1 MAAAA
6 AGLAVV
12 MSSRPIANA
21 AAESYTSAAADAG
34 RGAGVEARAGDT
46 TVAMQPAP
54 ATVYTTAQAT
64 AGRDAY
70 QTRCSSCH
78 LADLGGRNEA
88 SPLAGASFMNAWRTR
103 TTKDLYDYIR
113 TSMPPGGA
121 TLGADEYLAITAFI
135 LQTNGAPAGA
145 AALTPATAAVIGVV
159 ATGVRPATAT
169 ATATTTTTTT
179 VQAGAARPAGG
190 GDDESRPVRAAGP
203 PPARGLYVKGDVPRF
218 TPVTDQMLRTPPA
231 GDWLMA
237 RRNYQAW
244 SHSPLEEITPAN
256 VGTLRLAWSWNM
268 NEGGSNQQMPLVH
281 DGVVYLTNTMNEVQ
295 AIDGATGELIWAN
308 QVGPN
313 RAIGFGSMRNL
324 AIYEDK
330 IYLATT
336 DARLVALDAKTG
348 KVVWT
353 TVIAD
358 AAKGFSNTSGPIVVK
373 GKVIQGLQGCD
384 RYREERCFISAY
396 DAHTGTLAWKFHTVA
411 HNGEP
416 GGDTWNN
423 LPDPMRQGGET
434 WIAGSYDPDVDL
446 TFWGIAQAKPWMPVS
461 RGTRVFDAAQHT
473 ASTVALNPDTGA
485 LVWRFQHLPGE
496 TLDLDEVFER
506 VAVDA
511 GGQKALFTIGK
522 SGILWKLDRK
532 TGALL
537 DFAETIFQNVY
548 TDIDK
553 KTGRATYRG
562 DILEQKLDQWML
574 SCPSTEG
581 GHNWQAMSYHPG
593 TQALIIPL
601 SQSCMEIAPRKVE
614 QVAGQGGTAA
624 ARRFFEMPGSDG
636 NIGKL
641 AAYDVRTLKELW
653 SVEQRA
659 PFLTAALSTGGGL
672 VFIGDL
678 DRYFRA
684 YDVKTGKV
692 LWQTRL
698 GTSVQGFP
706 VSFTAGGK
714 QYVAV
719 TTGLGGGSPRLVPRT
734 LAPEINHPGTGHAL
748 YVFEV
753 AR

>member
-1 MAAAA
+1 MTARWSYAGWTLAVAAGLVAA
-6 AGLAVV
+6 AGPGRVVLTADAVGLAAVQA
-12 MSSRPIANA
+12 PDA
-21 AAESYTSAAADAG
+21 AARQA
-34 RGAGVEARAGDT
+34 
-46 TVAMQPAP
+46 AP
-54 ATVYTTAQAT
+54 AVITAAQAT

-70 QTRCSSCH
+70 QARCASCH
-78 LADLGGRNEA
+78 LPDLGGRNEA
-88 SPLAGASFMNAWRTR
+88 APLAGLAFMSAWRGR
-103 TTKDLYDYIR
+103 TTAELYDYIR

-121 TLGADEYLAITAFI
+121 TLGADEYLSITAFI
-135 LQTNGAPAGA
+135 LRSNGAATGATPLAAG
-145 AALTPATAAVIGVV
+145 TAVPIGTV
-159 ATGVRPATAT
+159 ATGTAPPTTAATGQAAAPA
-169 ATATTTTTTT
+169 
-179 VQAGAARPAGG
+179 AARPQ
-190 GDDESRPVRAAGP
+190 AAP
-203 PPARGLYVKGDVPRF
+203 PRGLYATGEVPRF
-218 TPVTDQMLRTPPA
+218 TPVTDDMLRTPPA

-244 SHSPLEEITPAN
+244 SYSPLDQVTTAN
-256 VGTLRLAWSWNM
+256 VGSLRLAWVWNM

-281 DGVVYLTNTMNEVQ
+281 DGIVYLTNTMNEVQ

-324 AIYEDK
+324 AIYQDK

-336 DARLVALDAKTG
+336 DARLVALDARTG
-348 KVVWT
+348 RIVWET
-353 TVIAD
+353 TIAD
-358 AAKGFSNTSGPIVVK
+358 SSKGFSNTSGPIVVK

-396 DAHTGTLAWKFHTVA
+396 DADTGTLAWKFHTVA
-411 HNGEP
+411 HAGEP
-416 GGDTWNN
+416 GGDTWND
-423 LPDPMRQGGET
+423 LPDMMRQGGET

-461 RGTRVFDAAQHT
+461 RGTRVFDAALHT
-473 ASTVALNPDTGA
+473 ASTVALNPATGELA
-485 LVWRFQHLPGE
+485 WRFQHLPAE

-506 VAVDA
+506 VAVDV
-511 GGQKALFTIGK
+511 GGEKALFTIGK
-522 SGILWKLDRK
+522 SGILWKLDRR
-532 TGALL
+532 TGSLL
-537 DFAETIFQNVY
+537 DFTETIFQNVY
-548 TDIDK
+548 SDIDR
-553 KTGRATYRG
+553 KTGRITYRA
-562 DILEQKLDQWML
+562 DILEQKVDQWIL

-581 GHNWQAMSYHPG
+581 GHNWQAMTYHPG
-593 TQALIIPL
+593 TQALVIPL

-614 QVAGQGGTAA
+614 QVPGQGGTAA
-624 ARRFFEMPGSDG
+624 VRRFFEMPGSDG

-641 AAYDVRTLKELW
+641 AAYDVRTLAERW

-678 DRYFRA
+678 DRYFHA
-684 YDVKTGKV
+684 YDVNTGKE
-692 LWQTRL
+692 LWKTRL

-706 VSFTAGGK
+706 VSFTANGR

-734 LAPEINHPGTGHAL
+734 LAPEIHHPTSGHAL

-753 AR
+753 APQ

>member
-1 MAAAA
+1 MTTPHRTTLLATSAVALA
-6 AGLAVV
+6 LAVGG
-12 MSSRPIANA
+12 RA
-21 AAESYTSAAADAG
+21 AQ
-34 RGAGVEARAGDT
+34 
-46 TVAMQPAP
+46 QPAASPQGP
-54 ATVYTTAQAT
+54 ASITAAQVA

-70 QTRCSSCH
+70 QARCASCH
-78 LADLGGRNEA
+78 LPDLAGRNEA
-88 SPLAGASFMNAWRTR
+88 SPLAGRAFMAAWRER
-103 TTKDLYDYIR
+103 TTKELFDYIR
-113 TSMPPGGA
+113 ASMPPGGA

-135 LQTNGAPAGA
+135 LRSNGAATGTS
-145 AALTPATAAVIGVV
+145 ALTATTAVGIGTI
-159 ATGVRPATAT
+159 ATGVAPPTTAAPAQTA
-169 ATATTTTTTT
+169 
-179 VQAGAARPAGG
+179 GGARPA
-190 GDDESRPVRAAGP
+190 AAA
-203 PPARGLYVKGDVPRF
+203 PARGLYVTGEVPRV
-218 TPVTDQMLRTPPA
+218 TPVTDEMLKNPPA

-244 SHSPLEEITPAN
+244 SYSPLDEISPAN
-256 VGTLRLAWSWNM
+256 VQGLRLAWAWNM

-281 DGVVYLTNTMNEVQ
+281 DGIVYLTNPMNEVQ

-324 AIYEDK
+324 AIYQDK

-336 DARLVALDAKTG
+336 DAHLVALDAKTG
-348 KVVWT
+348 KKVWDT
-353 TVIAD
+353 TIAD
-358 AAKGFSNTSGPIVVK
+358 NAKGFSNTSGPIVVK

-396 DAHTGTLAWKFHTVA
+396 DADTGKLAWKFHTVA
-411 HNGEP
+411 HKGEP
-416 GGDTWNN
+416 GGDTWND
-423 LPDPMRQGGET
+423 LPDMMRQGGET

-461 RGTRVFDAAQHT
+461 RGTRVFDAALNT
-473 ASTVALNPDTGA
+473 ASTVALNPSTGELA
-485 LVWRFQHLPGE
+485 WRFQHLPAE
-496 TLDLDEVFER
+496 TLDLDEVFEK
-506 VAVDA
+506 VSVDVGA
-511 GGQKALFTIGK
+511 QKALFTIGK

-532 TGALL
+532 TGALI
-537 DFAETIFQNVY
+537 DFAPTIFQNVY
-548 TDIDK
+548 SDIDR
-553 KTGRATYRG
+553 KTGRVTYRA
-562 DILEQKLDQWML
+562 DILEQKVDQWIL

-581 GHNWQAMSYHPG
+581 GHNWQAMTYHPG
-593 TQALIIPL
+593 TQALVIPL
-601 SQSCMEIAPRKVE
+601 TQSCMEIAPRKVE
-614 QVAGQGGTAA
+614 QVAGEGGTAA
-624 ARRFFEMPGSDG
+624 LRRFFEMPGSDG

-641 AAYDVRTLKELW
+641 AAYDVKTLKELW

-692 LWQTRL
+692 VWQTRL

-706 VSFTAGGK
+706 VTFTANGR

-719 TTGLGGGSPRLVPRT
+719 TTGLGGGSPRQVPRT
-734 LAPEINHPGTGHAL
+734 IAPEINHPSTGHVL
-748 YVFEV
+748 YVFELP

>member
-1 MAAAA
+1 MTTPHRTTLLATSAVALA
-6 AGLAVV
+6 LAVGG
-12 MSSRPIANA
+12 RA
-21 AAESYTSAAADAG
+21 AQQSAAPPPGPAAIT
-34 RGAGVEARAGDT
+34 AAQ
-46 TVAMQPAP
+46 VA
-54 ATVYTTAQAT
+54 

-70 QTRCSSCH
+70 QARCASCH
-78 LADLGGRNEA
+78 LPDLAGRNEA
-88 SPLAGASFMNAWRTR
+88 SPLAGRAFMAAWRDR
-103 TTKDLYDYIR
+103 TTKELFDYIR

-135 LQTNGAPAGA
+135 LRSNGAATGA
-145 AALTPATAAVIGVV
+145 TALTATTAVGIGTI
-159 ATGVRPATAT
+159 ATGVAPPTTAAPA
-169 ATATTTTTTT
+169 
-179 VQAGAARPAGG
+179 QASGAARPA
-190 GDDESRPVRAAGP
+190 ATA
-203 PPARGLYVKGDVPRF
+203 PARGLYVAGEVARV
-218 TPVTDQMLRTPPA
+218 TPVTDEMLKNPPA

-244 SHSPLEEITPAN
+244 SYSPLDEITTAN
-256 VGTLRLAWSWNM
+256 VQGLRLAWAWNM

-281 DGVVYLTNTMNEVQ
+281 DGIVYLTNTMNEVQ

-324 AIYEDK
+324 AIYQDK

-336 DARLVALDAKTG
+336 DAHLVALDAKTG
-348 KVVWT
+348 KKVWDT
-353 TVIAD
+353 TIAD
-358 AAKGFSNTSGPIVVK
+358 NAKGFSNTSGPIVVK

-396 DAHTGTLAWKFHTVA
+396 DADTGKLAWKFHTVA
-411 HNGEP
+411 HKGEP
-416 GGDTWNN
+416 GGDTWND
-423 LPDPMRQGGET
+423 LPDMMRQGGET
-434 WIAGSYDPDVDL
+434 WIAGSYGPDVDL

-461 RGTRVFDAAQHT
+461 RGTRVFDAALNT
-473 ASTVALNPDTGA
+473 ASTVALNPATGELA
-485 LVWRFQHLPGE
+485 WRFQHVPAE
-496 TLDLDEVFER
+496 TLDLDEVFEK
-506 VAVDA
+506 VSVDVGA
-511 GGQKALFTIGK
+511 QKALFTIGK

-537 DFAETIFQNVY
+537 DFAPTIFQNVY
-548 TDIDK
+548 SDIDR
-553 KTGRATYRG
+553 KTGRVTYRA
-562 DILEQKLDQWML
+562 DILEQKVDQWIL

-581 GHNWQAMSYHPG
+581 GHNWQAMTYHPG
-593 TQALIIPL
+593 TQALVIPL

-614 QVAGQGGTAA
+614 QVAGEGGTAA
-624 ARRFFEMPGSDG
+624 LRRFFEMPGSDG

-641 AAYDVRTLKELW
+641 AAYDVKTLKEVW

-692 LWQTRL
+692 VWQTRL

-706 VSFTAGGK
+706 VTFTANGR

-719 TTGLGGGSPRLVPRT
+719 TTGLGGGSPRQVPRT
-734 LAPEINHPGTGHAL
+734 IAPEINHPSTGHVL
-748 YVFEV
+748 YVFELP

>member
-1 MAAAA
+1 MADGREGTTLMHRRHLGYGWITLATVGLGVALAGTANTALTAGAPSAEQAAAPGIFTA
-6 AGLAVV
+6 
-12 MSSRPIANA
+12 
-21 AAESYTSAAADAG
+21 
-34 RGAGVEARAGDT
+34 
-46 TVAMQPAP
+46 
-54 ATVYTTAQAT
+54 AQAAT
-64 AGRDAY
+64 GREAY
-70 QTRCSSCH
+70 QARCASCH

-88 SPLAGASFMNAWRTR
+88 SPLAGSSFMNVWRAR
-103 TTKDLYDYIR
+103 SSKELYDYIR

-121 TLGADEYLAITAFI
+121 TLGADEYSSITAFI
-135 LQTNGAPAGA
+135 LQANGAPAGA
-145 AALTPATAAVIGVV
+145 AALTPTTAVTIGSV
-159 ATGVRPATAT
+159 ASGVRPTTAAQTAT
-169 ATATTTTTTT
+169 P
-179 VQAGAARPAGG
+179 GAPARPPAG
-190 GDDESRPVRAAGP
+190 
-203 PPARGLYVKGDVPRF
+203 PPARGLYVSAEVPRF

-244 SHSPLEEITPAN
+244 SHSPLDEITTAN
-256 VGTLRLAWSWNM
+256 VGSLKLAWAWNM
-268 NEGGSNQQMPLVH
+268 NEGGANQQMPLVH

-324 AIYEDK
+324 AIYNDK
-330 IYLATT
+330 IYLATS
-336 DARLVALDAKTG
+336 DARLVALDARTG
-348 KVVWT
+348 KTVWT

-396 DAHTGTLAWKFHTVA
+396 DAETGALAWKFYTVA
-411 HNGEP
+411 HAGEP

-423 LPDPMRQGGET
+423 LPDMMRQGGET

-446 TFWGIAQAKPWMPVS
+446 TFWGVAQAKPWMPVS
-461 RGTRVFDAAQHT
+461 RGTRPFDAAQHT
-473 ASTVALNPDTGA
+473 ASTVALNPATGE

-506 VAVDA
+506 VSVDA
-511 GGQKALFTIGK
+511 GAHKALFTIGK
-522 SGILWKLDRK
+522 SGILWKMDRK

-537 DFAETIFQNVY
+537 DFTETIFQNVY

-562 DILEQKLDQWML
+562 DILEQKLDQWIL

-581 GHNWQAMSYHPG
+581 GHNWQAMTYHPG
-593 TQALIIPL
+593 TQALVIPL
-601 SQSCMEIAPRKVE
+601 TQSCMEIAPRKVE

-624 ARRFFEMPGSDG
+624 ARRFYEMPGSDG

-714 QYVAV
+714 QYIAV

-734 LAPEINHPGTGHAL
+734 LAPEINHPSTGHVL

-753 AR
+753 GAR

>member
-1 MAAAA
+1 MGLA
-6 AGLAVV
+6 AGSEGTTLMTTPHRTTLLATAAVALALAVGGRA
-12 MSSRPIANA
+12 SQQ
-21 AAESYTSAAADAG
+21 SAAAPPG
-34 RGAGVEARAGDT
+34 
-46 TVAMQPAP
+46 PA
-54 ATVYTTAQAT
+54 AITAAQIA

-70 QTRCSSCH
+70 QARCASCH
-78 LADLGGRNEA
+78 LPDLAGRNEA
-88 SPLAGASFMNAWRTR
+88 SPLAGRAFMAAWRDR
-103 TTKDLYDYIR
+103 TTRDLFDYIR
-113 TSMPPGGA
+113 ASMPPGGA
-121 TLGADEYLAITAFI
+121 TLGTDEYLAITAFI
-135 LQTNGAPAGA
+135 LRSNGA
-145 AALTPATAAVIGVV
+145 AAGATALTATTAVGIGTI
-159 ATGVRPATAT
+159 ATGVAPPTTAAPAQAT
-169 ATATTTTTTT
+169 
-179 VQAGAARPAGG
+179 GAARPA
-190 GDDESRPVRAAGP
+190 AAA
-203 PPARGLYVKGDVPRF
+203 PARGLYVAGEVARV
-218 TPVTDQMLRTPPA
+218 TPVTDEMLKNPPA

-244 SHSPLEEITPAN
+244 SYSPLDEITTAN
-256 VGTLRLAWSWNM
+256 VQGLRLAWAWNM

-281 DGVVYLTNTMNEVQ
+281 DGIVYLTNTMNEVQ

-324 AIYEDK
+324 AIYQDK

-336 DARLVALDAKTG
+336 DAHLVALDAKTG
-348 KVVWT
+348 KKVWDT
-353 TVIAD
+353 TIAD
-358 AAKGFSNTSGPIVVK
+358 NAKGFSNTSGPIVVK

-396 DAHTGTLAWKFHTVA
+396 DADTGTLAWKFHTVA
-411 HNGEP
+411 HKGEP
-416 GGDTWNN
+416 GGDTWND
-423 LPDPMRQGGET
+423 LPDMMRQGGET

-446 TFWGIAQAKPWMPVS
+446 TFWGIAQAKPWMPAS
-461 RGTRVFDAAQHT
+461 RGTRVFDAALNT
-473 ASTVALNPDTGA
+473 ASTVALNPSTGELA
-485 LVWRFQHLPGE
+485 WRFQHLPAE
-496 TLDLDEVFER
+496 TLDLDEVFEK
-506 VAVDA
+506 VSVDV

-522 SGILWKLDRK
+522 SGILWKLDRR
-532 TGALL
+532 TGALI
-537 DFAETIFQNVY
+537 DFAPTIFQNVY
-548 TDIDK
+548 SDIDR
-553 KTGRATYRG
+553 KTGRVTYRA
-562 DILEQKLDQWML
+562 DILEQKVDQWIL

-581 GHNWQAMSYHPG
+581 GHNWQAMTYHPG
-593 TQALIIPL
+593 TQALVIPL

-614 QVAGQGGTAA
+614 QVAGEGGTAA
-624 ARRFFEMPGSDG
+624 LRRFFEMPGSDG

-641 AAYDVRTLKELW
+641 AAYDVKTLKEVW

-706 VSFTAGGK
+706 VTFTANGR

-719 TTGLGGGSPRLVPRT
+719 TTGLGGGSPRQVPRT
-734 LAPEINHPGTGHAL
+734 IAPEINHPSTGHVL
-748 YVFEV
+748 YVFELP

>member
-1 MAAAA
+1 MTTPHRSTLLATAAAA
-6 AGLAVV
+6 MALAV
-12 MSSRPIANA
+12 AGA
-21 AAESYTSAAADAG
+21 AQ
-34 RGAGVEARAGDT
+34 
-46 TVAMQPAP
+46 QPATPPAAGAPGP
-54 ATVYTTAQAT
+54 ATITAAQAA

-70 QTRCSSCH
+70 QARCASCH
-78 LADLGGRNEA
+78 LPDLGGRNEA
-88 SPLAGASFMNAWRTR
+88 SPLVGRAFMTAWRER
-103 TTKDLYDYIR
+103 STKDLFDYIR

-121 TLGADEYLAITAFI
+121 TLGADEYLAITAFVLRSNGAATGTTALTATTAVPI
-135 LQTNGAPAGA
+135 GSIATGVAPSTTAAPAQAAGAPARPA
-145 AALTPATAAVIGVV
+145 AA
-159 ATGVRPATAT
+159 
-169 ATATTTTTTT
+169 
-179 VQAGAARPAGG
+179 
-190 GDDESRPVRAAGP
+190 
-203 PPARGLYVKGDVPRF
+203 PARGLHVTGEVPRVS
-218 TPVTDQMLRTPPA
+218 PVTDEMLKNPPA

-244 SHSPLEEITPAN
+244 SHSPLDEITTAN
-256 VGTLRLAWSWNM
+256 VQGLRLAWAWNM

-313 RAIGFGSMRNL
+313 RAIGFASMRNL
-324 AIYEDK
+324 AIYKDK

-336 DARLVALDAKTG
+336 DAHLVALDAKTG
-348 KVVWT
+348 KKVWDT
-353 TVIAD
+353 IIAD
-358 AAKGFSNTSGPIVVK
+358 ASKGFSNTSGPIVVK

-396 DAHTGTLAWKFHTVA
+396 DADSGKLAWKFHTVA
-411 HNGEP
+411 HKGEP
-416 GGDTWNN
+416 GGDTWND
-423 LPDPMRQGGET
+423 LPDMMRQGGET

-461 RGTRVFDAAQHT
+461 RGTRVFDAALNT
-473 ASTVALNPDTGA
+473 ASTVALNPATGE
-485 LVWRFQHLPGE
+485 LVWRFQHLPAE
-496 TLDLDEVFER
+496 TLDLDEVFEK
-506 VAVDA
+506 VSVDVGA
-511 GGQKALFTIGK
+511 EKALFTIGK

-532 TGALL
+532 TGALI
-537 DFAETIFQNVY
+537 DFAQTIFQNVY
-548 TDIDK
+548 SDVDR
-553 KTGRATYRG
+553 KTGRPTYRA
-562 DILEQKLDQWML
+562 DILEQKVDQWIL
-574 SCPSTEG
+574 ACPSTEG
-581 GHNWQAMSYHPG
+581 GHNWQAMTYHPG
-593 TQALIIPL
+593 TQSLVIPL
-601 SQSCMEIAPRKVE
+601 SQSCMEIQPRKVE
-614 QVAGQGGTAA
+614 QVAGEGGTAA

-641 AAYDVRTLKELW
+641 AAYDVKTLKELW

-698 GTSVQGFP
+698 GTSVQGYP
-706 VSFTAGGK
+706 VTFTANGR

-719 TTGLGGGSPRLVPRT
+719 TTGLGGGSPRQVPRT
-734 LAPEINHPGTGHAL
+734 IAPEINHPASGHVL
-748 YVFEV
+748 YVFELP

>member
-1 MAAAA
+1 MHRRHLGYGWITLAA
-6 AGLAVV
+6 AGLGVALAGT
-12 MSSRPIANA
+12 ANTVLTADAPRAEQA
-21 AAESYTSAAADAG
+21 AAPGLFTA
-34 RGAGVEARAGDT
+34 
-46 TVAMQPAP
+46 
-54 ATVYTTAQAT
+54 AQAAT
-64 AGRDAY
+64 GRDAY
-70 QTRCSSCH
+70 QARCASCH

-88 SPLAGASFMNAWRTR
+88 SPLAGSSFMSVWRAR
-103 TTKDLYDYIR
+103 STKELYDYIR

-121 TLGADEYLAITAFI
+121 TLGADEYLSITAFI
-135 LQTNGAPAGA
+135 LQANGAPAGA
-145 AALTPATAAVIGVV
+145 AALTPTTAVPIGSV
-159 ATGVRPATAT
+159 ASGVRPTTAAQPGT
-169 ATATTTTTTT
+169 PA
-179 VQAGAARPAGG
+179 AGAGAPARPA
-190 GDDESRPVRAAGP
+190 AAS
-203 PPARGLYVKGDVPRF
+203 PARGLYVSGEVPRF

-244 SHSPLEEITPAN
+244 SHSPLDEITTAN
-256 VGTLRLAWSWNM
+256 VGSLKLAWAWNM
-268 NEGGSNQQMPLVH
+268 NEGGANQQMPLVH
-281 DGVVYLTNTMNEVQ
+281 DGIVYLTNTMNEVQ

-313 RAIGFGSMRNL
+313 RAVGFGSMRNL
-324 AIYEDK
+324 AIYNDK
-330 IYLATT
+330 IYLATS
-336 DARLVALDAKTG
+336 DAHLVALDAKTG
-348 KVVWT
+348 TKVWDT
-353 TVIAD
+353 TIAD
-358 AAKGFSNTSGPIVVK
+358 SAKGFSNTSGPIVVK

-396 DAHTGTLAWKFHTVA
+396 DAETGTLAWKFHTVA
-411 HNGEP
+411 HAGEP

-423 LPDPMRQGGET
+423 LPNMMRQGGET

-446 TFWGIAQAKPWMPVS
+446 TFWGVAQAKPWMPVS

-473 ASTVALNPDTGA
+473 ASTVALNPTTGE

-506 VAVDA
+506 VSVDA
-511 GGQKALFTIGK
+511 GAQKALFTIGK

-537 DFAETIFQNVY
+537 DFTETIFQNVY
-548 TDIDK
+548 TDIDR

-562 DILEQKLDQWML
+562 DILEQKLDQWIL

-581 GHNWQAMSYHPG
+581 GHNWQAMTYHPG
-593 TQALIIPL
+593 TQALVIPL
-601 SQSCMEIAPRKVE
+601 AQSCMEIAPRKME

-624 ARRFFEMPGSDG
+624 ARRFYEMPGSDG

-714 QYVAV
+714 QYIAV

-734 LAPEINHPGTGHAL
+734 LAPEINHPSTGHVL

-753 AR
+753 GAR

>member
-1 MAAAA
+1 MTATTYRHGALLTAALALGVVVSGAPARTSTTAAQPAAPAGPPVIAAAQ
-6 AGLAVV
+6 LA
-12 MSSRPIANA
+12 P
-21 AAESYTSAAADAG
+21 
-34 RGAGVEARAGDT
+34 
-46 TVAMQPAP
+46 
-54 ATVYTTAQAT
+54 
-64 AGRDAY
+64 GRDAY
-70 QTRCSSCH
+70 QARCAACH

-88 SPLAGASFMNAWRTR
+88 SPLAGSAFMNVWRGR
-103 TTKDLYDYIR
+103 STKELYDYIR

-121 TLGADEYLAITAFI
+121 TLGADEYQNITAFI
-135 LQTNGAPAGA
+135 LRANGAVAGPAAYTATTDVGIGTIATGVAPPTTVQAAAPAGA
-145 AALTPATAAVIGVV
+145 P
-159 ATGVRPATAT
+159 RP
-169 ATATTTTTTT
+169 
-179 VQAGAARPAGG
+179 
-190 GDDESRPVRAAGP
+190 AGP
-203 PPARGLYVKGDVPRF
+203 PPARGLYVSGDVARVS
-218 TPVTDQMLRTPPA
+218 PVTDEMLKSPPP

-244 SHSPLEEITPAN
+244 SYSPLDEITTSN
-256 VGTLRLAWSWNM
+256 VTNLRLAWVWNM

-281 DGVVYLTNTMNEVQ
+281 DGIVYLTNTMNEVQ
-295 AIDGATGELIWAN
+295 ALDGATGELIWAH

-324 AIYEDK
+324 AIYKDK
-330 IYLATT
+330 LYLATT
-336 DARLVALDAKTG
+336 DARLVALDARTG
-348 KVVWT
+348 RKVWD

-396 DAHTGTLAWKFHTVA
+396 DADTGALAWKFHTVA
-411 HNGEP
+411 HDGEP
-416 GGDTWNN
+416 GGDTWNS
-423 LPDPMRQGGET
+423 LPNTMRQGGET

-446 TFWGIAQAKPWMPVS
+446 TFWGVAQAKPWMPVS

-473 ASTVALNPDTGA
+473 ASTVALNPATGE
-485 LVWRFQHLPGE
+485 LVWRFQHLPAE

-506 VAVDA
+506 VAVDI
-511 GGQKALFTIGK
+511 GPQKALFTIGK
-522 SGILWKLDRK
+522 SGILWKMDRK
-532 TGALL
+532 TGSLL
-537 DFAETIFQNVY
+537 DLTETIFQNVY
-548 TDIDK
+548 TEVDR

-562 DILEQKLDQWML
+562 DILEQKLDQWIL
-574 SCPSTEG
+574 ACPSTEG
-581 GHNWQAMSYHPG
+581 GHNWQAMTYHPG
-593 TQALIIPL
+593 TQALVIPL
-601 SQSCMEIAPRKVE
+601 TQSCMEIAPRKVE

-624 ARRFFEMPGSDG
+624 ARRFYEMPGSDG

-653 SVEQRA
+653 SLEQRA
-659 PFLTAALSTGGGL
+659 PFLTAALSTAGGV

-678 DRYFRA
+678 DRYFHA
-684 YDVKTGKV
+684 YDVKTGKE
-692 LWQTRL
+692 LWKTRL

-706 VSFTAGGK
+706 VTFTAGGR

-753 AR
+753 GSR

>member
-1 MAAAA
+1 MTTPHRTTLLATSAVALA
-6 AGLAVV
+6 LAVGG
-12 MSSRPIANA
+12 RA
-21 AAESYTSAAADAG
+21 AQQSAAPPPGPAAIT
-34 RGAGVEARAGDT
+34 AAQ
-46 TVAMQPAP
+46 VA
-54 ATVYTTAQAT
+54 

-70 QTRCSSCH
+70 QARCASCH
-78 LADLGGRNEA
+78 LPDLAGRNEA
-88 SPLAGASFMNAWRTR
+88 SPLAGRAFMAAWRDR
-103 TTKDLYDYIR
+103 TTKELFDYIR

-135 LQTNGAPAGA
+135 LRSNGAATGA
-145 AALTPATAAVIGVV
+145 TALTATTAVGIGTI
-159 ATGVRPATAT
+159 ATGVAPPTTAAPA
-169 ATATTTTTTT
+169 
-179 VQAGAARPAGG
+179 QASGAARPA
-190 GDDESRPVRAAGP
+190 ATA
-203 PPARGLYVKGDVPRF
+203 PARGLYVAGEVARV
-218 TPVTDQMLRTPPA
+218 TPVTDEMLKNPPA

-244 SHSPLEEITPAN
+244 SYSPLDEITTAN
-256 VGTLRLAWSWNM
+256 VQGLRLAWAWNM

-281 DGVVYLTNTMNEVQ
+281 DGIVYLTNTMNEVQ

-324 AIYEDK
+324 AIYQDK

-336 DARLVALDAKTG
+336 DAHLVALDAKTG
-348 KVVWT
+348 KKVWDT
-353 TVIAD
+353 TIAD
-358 AAKGFSNTSGPIVVK
+358 NAKGFSNTSGPIVVK

-396 DAHTGTLAWKFHTVA
+396 DADTGKLAWKFHTVA
-411 HNGEP
+411 HKGEP
-416 GGDTWNN
+416 GGDTWND
-423 LPDPMRQGGET
+423 LPDMMRQGGET

-461 RGTRVFDAAQHT
+461 RGTRVFDAALNT
-473 ASTVALNPDTGA
+473 ASTVALNPATGELA
-485 LVWRFQHLPGE
+485 WRFQHVPAE
-496 TLDLDEVFER
+496 TLDLDEVFEK
-506 VAVDA
+506 VSVDVGA
-511 GGQKALFTIGK
+511 QKALFTIGK

-537 DFAETIFQNVY
+537 DFAPTIFQNVY
-548 TDIDK
+548 SDIDR
-553 KTGRATYRG
+553 KTGRVTYRA
-562 DILEQKLDQWML
+562 DILEQKVDQWIL

-581 GHNWQAMSYHPG
+581 GHNWQAMTYHPG
-593 TQALIIPL
+593 TQALVIPL

-614 QVAGQGGTAA
+614 QVAGEGGTAA
-624 ARRFFEMPGSDG
+624 LRRFFEMPGSDG

-641 AAYDVRTLKELW
+641 AAYDVKTLKEVW

-692 LWQTRL
+692 VWQTRL

-706 VSFTAGGK
+706 VTFTANGR

-719 TTGLGGGSPRLVPRT
+719 TTGLGGGSPRQVPRT
-734 LAPEINHPGTGHAL
+734 IAPEINHPSTGHVL
-748 YVFEV
+748 YVFELP

>member
-1 MAAAA
+1 MTPASYRHGALATAALALGLVVSGATGQPGTTAA
-6 AGLAVV
+6 Q
-12 MSSRPIANA
+12 NA
-21 AAESYTSAAADAG
+21 APVITAAQ
-34 RGAGVEARAGDT
+34 
-46 TVAMQPAP
+46 VA
-54 ATVYTTAQAT
+54 
-64 AGRDAY
+64 AGRDGY
-70 QTRCSSCH
+70 QSRCASCH

-88 SPLAGASFMNAWRTR
+88 SPLAGASFMNVWRGR
-103 TTKDLYDYIR
+103 GTKEFYDYIR

-121 TLGADEYLAITAFI
+121 TLGAEEYLNITAFI
-135 LQTNGAPAGA
+135 LQMNGAATGATALAATTDVPIGSIATGIAPTTTARAAAPAAGA
-145 AALTPATAAVIGVV
+145 P
-159 ATGVRPATAT
+159 RP
-169 ATATTTTTTT
+169 
-179 VQAGAARPAGG
+179 
-190 GDDESRPVRAAGP
+190 AGP
-203 PPARGLYVKGDVPRF
+203 PPARGLYVAGDVPRF
-218 TPVTDQMLRTPPA
+218 TPVTDEMLKTPPA

-244 SHSPLEEITPAN
+244 SHSPLDEITTAN
-256 VGTLRLAWSWNM
+256 VGSLKLAWVWNM

-281 DGVVYLTNTMNEVQ
+281 DGIVYLTNTMNEVQ

-324 AIYEDK
+324 AIYKDK

-336 DARLVALDAKTG
+336 DAHLVALDAKTG
-348 KVVWT
+348 RKVWDT
-353 TVIAD
+353 TIAD
-358 AAKGFSNTSGPIVVK
+358 PAKGFSNTSGPIVVK

-396 DAHTGTLAWKFHTVA
+396 DAETGALQWKFHTVA
-411 HNGEP
+411 HSGEP

-423 LPDPMRQGGET
+423 LPNMMRQGGET

-446 TFWGIAQAKPWMPVS
+446 TFWGTAQAKPWMPVS

-473 ASTVALNPDTGA
+473 ASTVALDPATGE
-485 LVWRFQHLPGE
+485 LVWRFQHLPAE

-506 VAVDA
+506 VSVDIGA
-511 GGQKALFTIGK
+511 QKALFTIGK

-532 TGALL
+532 SGALIDL
-537 DFAETIFQNVY
+537 AETIFQNVY
-548 TDIDK
+548 TDIDR
-553 KTGRATYRG
+553 KTGRATYRA
-562 DILEQKLDQWML
+562 DILEQKLDQWIL
-574 SCPSTEG
+574 ACPSTEG
-581 GHNWQAMSYHPG
+581 GHNWQAMTYHPG
-593 TQALIIPL
+593 TQSLVIPL
-601 SQSCMEIAPRKVE
+601 TQSCMEIAPRKVE
-614 QVAGQGGTAA
+614 QVAGEGGTAA
-624 ARRFFEMPGSDG
+624 LRRFFEMPGSDG

-641 AAYDVRTLKELW
+641 AAYDVKSLKELW
-653 SVEQRA
+653 SIEQRA

-678 DRYFRA
+678 DRYFHA
-684 YDVKTGKV
+684 YDVRTGKE
-692 LWQTRL
+692 LWKTRL

-706 VSFTAGGK
+706 VSFTANGK

-753 AR
+753 GSR

>member
-1 MAAAA
+1 MTTPHRSTLLATAAAA
-6 AGLAVV
+6 MALAV
-12 MSSRPIANA
+12 AGA
-21 AAESYTSAAADAG
+21 AQ
-34 RGAGVEARAGDT
+34 
-46 TVAMQPAP
+46 QPATPPAAGAPGP
-54 ATVYTTAQAT
+54 ATITAAQAA

-70 QTRCSSCH
+70 QARCASCH
-78 LADLGGRNEA
+78 LPDLGGRNEA
-88 SPLAGASFMNAWRTR
+88 SPLVGRAFMTAWRER
-103 TTKDLYDYIR
+103 STKDLFDYIR

-121 TLGADEYLAITAFI
+121 TLGADEYLAITAFVLRSNGAATGTTALTATTAVPI
-135 LQTNGAPAGA
+135 GSIATGVAPSTTAAPAQAAGAPARPA
-145 AALTPATAAVIGVV
+145 AA
-159 ATGVRPATAT
+159 
-169 ATATTTTTTT
+169 
-179 VQAGAARPAGG
+179 
-190 GDDESRPVRAAGP
+190 
-203 PPARGLYVKGDVPRF
+203 PARGLYVTGEVPRVS
-218 TPVTDQMLRTPPA
+218 PVTDEMLKNPPA

-244 SHSPLEEITPAN
+244 SHSPLDEITTAN
-256 VGTLRLAWSWNM
+256 VQGLRLAWAWNM

-313 RAIGFGSMRNL
+313 RAIGFASMRNL
-324 AIYEDK
+324 AIYKDK

-336 DARLVALDAKTG
+336 DAHLVALDAKTG
-348 KVVWT
+348 KKVWDT
-353 TVIAD
+353 IIAD
-358 AAKGFSNTSGPIVVK
+358 ASKGFSNTSGPIVVK

-396 DAHTGTLAWKFHTVA
+396 DADSGKLAWKFHTVA
-411 HNGEP
+411 HKGEP
-416 GGDTWNN
+416 GGDTWND
-423 LPDPMRQGGET
+423 LPDMMRQGGET

-461 RGTRVFDAAQHT
+461 RGTRVFDAALNT
-473 ASTVALNPDTGA
+473 ASTVALNPATGE
-485 LVWRFQHLPGE
+485 LVWRFQHLPAE
-496 TLDLDEVFER
+496 TLDLDEVFEK
-506 VAVDA
+506 VSVDVGA
-511 GGQKALFTIGK
+511 EKALFTIGK

-532 TGALL
+532 TGALI
-537 DFAETIFQNVY
+537 DFAQTIFQNVY
-548 TDIDK
+548 SDVDR
-553 KTGRATYRG
+553 KTGRPTYRA
-562 DILEQKLDQWML
+562 DILEQKVDQWIL
-574 SCPSTEG
+574 ACPSTEG
-581 GHNWQAMSYHPG
+581 GHNWQAMTYHPG
-593 TQALIIPL
+593 TQSLVIPL
-601 SQSCMEIAPRKVE
+601 SQSCMEIQPRKVE
-614 QVAGQGGTAA
+614 QVAGEGGTAA

-641 AAYDVRTLKELW
+641 AAYDVKTLKELW

-698 GTSVQGFP
+698 GTSVQGYP
-706 VSFTAGGK
+706 VTFTANGR

-719 TTGLGGGSPRLVPRT
+719 TTGLGGGSPRQVPRT
-734 LAPEINHPGTGHAL
+734 IAPEINHPASGHVL
-748 YVFEV
+748 YVFELP